1 MKVLMSSDRCPK
13 CGLLFPLEIQSDV
26 RLRSYCQSVEHWDY
40 TNIHKGL
47 CERNLSYLI
56 STFVPT
62 TDEERTAGTVCRHT
76 LWWLED
82 RHHAV
87 IFYAP

>member
-1 MKVLMSSDRCPK
+1 VKVLMSSDRCPK

-26 RLRSYCQSVEHWDY
+26 CLRSYCQSVEHWDY

-56 STFVPT
+56 STFIPIT
-62 TDEERTAGTVCRHT
+62 PEERAIDARVRRI
-76 LWWLED
+76 LAWLED
-82 RHHAV
+82 GSLS
-87 IFYAP
+87 